1 MAREAR
7 GIEVF
12 GRGATVV
19 EVGPAAART
28 PALGGAAVLVA
39 ILAAAA
45 LVGAVIERSDL
56 FTWIA
61 LGASAVAVLC
71 GFLALLSGRGRLAG
85 LLAMLLGAIA
95 NPWLLSLALHW
106 FAGLPTS

>member
-19 EVGPAAART
+19 EVASPAQRT

-39 ILAAAA
+39 ILATAA

-61 LGASAVAVLC
+61 LGASAVAVL
-71 GFLALLSGRGRLAG
+71 GGLLALLSGRGRLAG
-85 LLAMLLGAIA
+85 LLAMLLGALS
-95 NPWLLSLALHW
+95 NPWLLSQLLNWAADL
-106 FAGLPTS
+106 

>member
-19 EVGPAAART
+19 EVGPPAQRT

-61 LGASAVAVLC
+61 LGASAVAVLG

-85 LLAMLLGAIA
+85 LLAMLLGVIA
-95 NPWLLSLALHW
+95 NPWLLSLTLHW